1 MAAGRAFSSSIVRQ
15 QKRKVEMK
23 MTKSMLVAL
32 AAVLMAGSVRAEV
45 VEQTANGFSLQEH
58 VTIAA
63 APDKIYAELIHPAH
77 W

>member
-1 MAAGRAFSSSIVRQ
+1 MRFLFAAAAI
-15 QKRKVEMK
+15 
-23 MTKSMLVAL
+23 L
-32 AAVLMAGSVRAEV
+32 AATAPARAEV